1 MKTCEEY
8 VINELIDYKESN
20 YANLKEIKEKEKIIE
35 DLEYQLKNYEKI
47 VERTI
52 AYVQQ
57 FDGEQRDYLLDLLS
71 GDIL

>member
-20 YANLKEIKEKEKIIE
+20 YANLKEIKEKEKIIK
-35 DLEYQLKNYEKI
+35 DLEFQLKNYEKI

-52 AYVQQ
+52 EYVST
-57 FDGEQRDYLLDLLS
+57 FDGEQKDYILDLLT

>member
-1 MKTCEEY
+1 MKNCEEY
-8 VINELIDYKESN
+8 VLDELINYKNTNFE
-20 YANLKEIKEKEKIIE
+20 YLKEIKEKEKIIKE
-35 DLEYQLKNYEKI
+35 LEFQLKNYEKI

-52 AYVQQ
+52 AYVSE

>member
-1 MKTCEEY
+1 MKNCEEY
-8 VINELIDYKESN
+8 VINELIYYKTTN
-20 YANLKEIKEKEKIIE
+20 YENLKEIKEKEKIIK
-35 DLEYQLKNYEKI
+35 DLEFQLKNYEKI

>member
-1 MKTCEEY
+1 MKNCEEY
-8 VINELIDYKESN
+8 VLNELIEYKNNN
-20 YANLKEIKEKEKIIE
+20 YNYLKEIKEKEKIIKE
-35 DLEYQLKNYEKI
+35 LEFQLKNYEKI

-52 AYVQQ
+52 AYVSK

>member
-20 YANLKEIKEKEKIIE
+20 YANLKQIKELEKEIN
-35 DLEYQLKNYEKI
+35 DLKYQLKKYEKI

-52 AYVQQ
+52 AYVNE